1 MTRNEFGELS
11 KLRESV
17 KAEEGCSGSFKIA
30 RVFYKTGD
38 TAKKGTAIVEY
49 YDPKY
54 TNLRYYARTSINGRV
69 EIFFN
74 PGETFKKDD
83 VIAVVEDKKKLDFYE
98 SKFEEYEKLVNE
110 HRTEGDLIPWWVK
123 ERDSDYAIHAIIM
136 GYATEDEI
144 EMYSQELKK
153 HIDELILEHKNKG
166 DFYDWFFSLEEK
178 DNIRYN
184 LLYTRKDVI
193 ELLRE
198 KYGKEIAEHR
208 AKGDLVEYILEL
220 SENMQLCNFILYKRY
235 DCDIPKYFQK
245 NKKFEFCIL
254 RQLLLGDEK
263 EEIGKIDCI
272 FDSLSR
278 GFFIDVTNPYA
289 DDFNYIYK
297 LSCAPKDSIKR
308 KRYEL
313 IRSKIS
319 NSEKLAE
326 HDKLIKKESVK
337 HTLIKYSSIA
347 GGVLLLALI
356 GLITINRINTK
367 DARLAKQEAQR
378 IEKVKVKNAKNLVKA
393 QQNDLSQ
400 IEKMGSKKI
409 DLLQLFISTPE
420 PSLYVIA
427 PMSYDTKKFVED
439 NSHDKTLFGTKDN
452 SAERLTILESCIT
465 DFQNKVD
472 IKTGVSFLDR
482 SKIEQIEREHKFQL
496 GDWSNNTKTAEV
508 GKALNANILLF
519 LDKFG
524 FIDSGSGEYHFEAK
538 FVDINT
544 MQSASFN
551 IVYSNAKKK
560 IITPATVETIS
571 FRDFSSISTKKNPF
585 EDELALKTIKTL
597 RTVQKKDMKETS
609 PLGDIVKIELSE
621 YDGIMP
627 KSNLYEVSTLSF
639 DGFGSVE
646 ISSGSNSEN
655 ASYSFEPVEM
665 NLIKSGNDYYTDGK
679 IGTLTIESEAGY
691 KKHDV
696 FTQNNREYYLKLN
709 SAETEKITVNYYLQ
723 MVRQ

>member
-1 MTRNEFGELS
+1 M
-11 KLRESV
+11 
-17 KAEEGCSGSFKIA
+17 
-30 RVFYKTGD
+30 VF
-38 TAKKGTAIVEY
+38 
-49 YDPKY
+49 
-54 TNLRYYARTSINGRV
+54 L
-69 EIFFN
+69 F
-74 PGETFKKDD
+74 
-83 VIAVVEDKKKLDFYE
+83 
-98 SKFEEYEKLVNE
+98 
-110 HRTEGDLIPWWVK
+110 
-123 ERDSDYAIHAIIM
+123 
-136 GYATEDEI
+136 
-144 EMYSQELKK
+144 
-153 HIDELILEHKNKG
+153 LIL
-166 DFYDWFFSLEEK
+166 
-178 DNIRYN
+178 
-184 LLYTRKDVI
+184 
-193 ELLRE
+193 
-198 KYGKEIAEHR
+198 
-208 AKGDLVEYILEL
+208 
-220 SENMQLCNFILYKRY
+220 
-235 DCDIPKYFQK
+235 
-245 NKKFEFCIL
+245 KF
-254 RQLLLGDEK
+254 
-263 EEIGKIDCI
+263 
-272 FDSLSR
+272 
-278 GFFIDVTNPYA
+278 
-289 DDFNYIYK
+289 
-297 LSCAPKDSIKR
+297 
-308 KRYEL
+308 
-313 IRSKIS
+313 
-319 NSEKLAE
+319 
-326 HDKLIKKESVK
+326 
-337 HTLIKYSSIA
+337 
-347 GGVLLLALI
+347 LALI
-356 GLITINRINTK
+356 AGVVLLGLGIYNIIDRFDYEDSKGLVLIGAMFFIPAIICISLFFIFNAKHKN
-367 DARLAKQEAQR
+367 ARMIYNSDEQV
-378 IEKVKVKNAKNLVKA
+378 IERVKVKNAKNLVKA
-393 QQNDLSQ
+393 QQNDLTQ
-400 IEKMGSKKI
+400 IEKMGSKKL

-439 NSHDKTLFGTKDN
+439 NSHDKGLFGTTDN

-560 IITPATVETIS
+560 IVTPATVETIS

-639 DGFGSVE
+639 DGFGSVG

-696 FTQNNREYYLKLN
+696 FTRNGNEYFIKFS